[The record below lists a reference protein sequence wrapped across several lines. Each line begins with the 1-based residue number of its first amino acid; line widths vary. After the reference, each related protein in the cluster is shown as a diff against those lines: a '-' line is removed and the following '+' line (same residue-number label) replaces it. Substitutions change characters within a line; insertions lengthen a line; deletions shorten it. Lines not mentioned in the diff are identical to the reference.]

1 MNNVTANMNIYFE
14 EPKWICEYFRKT
26 GNEIEVCKLSFDFEP
41 LSSDIYKYFLNN
53 FNKLIYIMIIF
64 MKKIK
69 NIYLKDKNG
78 IKYILLNIIT
88 KFKLFA

>member
-53 FNKLIYIMIIF
+53 FNKLIYIMNIF

-78 IKYILLNIIT
+78 IKYILLNTNI
-88 KFKLFA
+88 KFLAL

>member
-1 MNNVTANMNIYFE
+1 
-14 EPKWICEYFRKT
+14 
-26 GNEIEVCKLSFDFEP
+26 
-41 LSSDIYKYFLNN
+41 
-53 FNKLIYIMIIF
+53 MIIF